1 MARKDSSTLG
11 IKILALFI
19 AVLIWILVFY
29 QEGTVGNET
38 FNNIPINPQ
47 NIPPGLLLVNDLPT
61 ATIKLKGSERE
72 LAKITED
79 NVIAYIDLL
88 SYEAGFYEV
97 EVKTQFTA
105 TVELDKVT
113 PKTISIDLQQD
124 TSVELEIKYEYIG
137 ESPTGITVEEPE
149 FKHKAIKVSGPY
161 NIISTL
167 NHVFV
172 IFDLT
177 NTQVGENLSQELPYK
192 LITNTNEEIKESRW
206 EELHLKVSHKYVS
219 ASITGKSQTNTMMK
233 PTFLP
238 ITGNLPGDYMITSID
253 WDPKVVSIKGDYN
266 ILTEI
271 KNLKSKPLNLNGITK
286 NKAYS
291 YPLIVP
297 KGVEILGNTTLK
309 IDIKV
314 EKIETKF
321 IRNVRIEVHPDN
333 IRYDLENRII
343 EIQIKGSSSSINKTF
358 KIAASIDISNLSR
371 GSHTLPVKITGLPPD
386 VYLVTTPTVWITL
399 R

>member
-291 YPLIVP
+291 YPIIVP

>member
-11 IKILALFI
+11 IKVLALFI

-105 TVELDKVT
+105 TVDLDEVT

-124 TSVELEIKYEYIG
+124 TSVELEIKYEYTG
-137 ESPTGITVEEPE
+137 ESPTGITPKEPE
-149 FKHKAIKVSGPY
+149 FKHKTIKVSGPY

-172 IFDLT
+172 TFDLT
-177 NTQVGENLSQELPYK
+177 NTQVGENISQELPYK

-206 EELHLKVSHKYVS
+206 EELRLKVSHKYVS
-219 ASITGKSQTNTMMK
+219 ASIAGESQTRTMMK

-238 ITGNLPGDYMITSID
+238 ITGNLPGDYMIVSID
-253 WDPKVVSIKGDYN
+253 WNPKVVSIKGDYN

-286 NKAYS
+286 NKSYS
-291 YPLIVP
+291 YPLIVQ
-297 KGVEILGNTTLK
+297 KGVEILDNTTLK

-321 IRNVRIEVHPDN
+321 IKNIKIEVHPDN
-333 IRYDLENRII
+333 IMYDLGDKII
-343 EIQIKGSSSSINKTF
+343 EIQIKGPSSSINKTF
-358 KIAASIDISNLSR
+358 KITASIDISKLSR

-386 VYLVTTPTVWITL
+386 VYLVTTPTVWINL

>member
-11 IKILALFI
+11 IKVLALFI

-29 QEGTVGNET
+29 QEGTTGSRT

-105 TVELDKVT
+105 TVDLDEVT

-124 TSVELEIKYEYIG
+124 TSVELEIKYEYTG
-137 ESPTGITVEEPE
+137 ESPTGITPKEPE
-149 FKHKAIKVSGPY
+149 FKHKTIKVSGPY

-172 IFDLT
+172 TFDLT
-177 NTQVGENLSQELPYK
+177 NTQVGENISQELPYK

-206 EELHLKVSHKYVS
+206 EELRLKVSHKYVS
-219 ASITGKSQTNTMMK
+219 ASIAGESQTRTMMK

-238 ITGNLPGDYMITSID
+238 ITGNLPGDYMIVSID
-253 WDPKVVSIKGDYN
+253 WNPKVVSIKGDYN

-286 NKAYS
+286 NKSYS
-291 YPLIVP
+291 YPLITP
-297 KGVEILGNTTLK
+297 EGVEILDSTKLEIT
-309 IDIKV
+309 IKV

-321 IRNVRIEVHPDN
+321 IRNIKIEVHPDN
-333 IRYDLENRII
+333 IMYDLGDRII
-343 EIQIKGSSSSINKTF
+343 EIQIKGPSSSINKTF
-358 KIAASIDISNLSR
+358 KITASIDISNLSR

-386 VYLVTTPTVWITL
+386 VYLVTTPTVWINL

>member
-11 IKILALFI
+11 IKVLALFI

-105 TVELDKVT
+105 TVDLDEVT

-124 TSVELEIKYEYIG
+124 TSVELEIKYEYTG
-137 ESPTGITVEEPE
+137 ESPTGITPKEPE
-149 FKHKAIKVSGPY
+149 FKHKTIKVSGPY

-172 IFDLT
+172 TFDLT
-177 NTQVGENLSQELPYK
+177 NTQVGENISQELPYK

-206 EELHLKVSHKYVS
+206 EELRLKVSHKYVS
-219 ASITGKSQTNTMMK
+219 ASIAGESQTRTMMK

-238 ITGNLPGDYMITSID
+238 ITGNLPGDYMIVSID
-253 WDPKVVSIKGDYN
+253 WNPKVVSIKGDYN

-286 NKAYS
+286 NKSYS

-297 KGVEILGNTTLK
+297 KGVEILDNTTLK

-321 IRNVRIEVHPDN
+321 IKNIKIEVHPDN
-333 IRYDLENRII
+333 IMYDLGDRII
-343 EIQIKGSSSSINKTF
+343 EIQIKGPSSSINKTF
-358 KIAASIDISNLSR
+358 KITASIDISNLSR

-386 VYLVTTPTVWITL
+386 VYLVTTPTVWINL